1 MYTLLLPTI
10 IILNNVSVTKLN
22 NSISEKVLEKNCENF
37 KQNFKEISSL
47 GTCDKFEKYRLDLI
61 HVENTAIDFLKNP
74 NLITNAS
81 SNIFSDIELNTF
93 TTIYLTAVF
102 RLVCGIY
109 SDYYISSVSS
119 LPQNLVYEL
128 FLINNKFVN
137 ECNSI
142 SRNPLP
148 QNLVEE
154 FSLLRSNLIFKG
166 GLKNCNKGE
175 SDYLSG
181 LQTFIEIMRYN
192 NINKFN
198 SMSFIQPHRIINEI
212 DAFNFWNPKFC
223 LEDISINIFENKIYK
238 NKFQMDYLNFNREVD
253 TSILEK
259 QNLVEKTKYDYLNPI
274 LAFSLCS
281 VGVLLYRNIC
291 Y

>member
-10 IILNNVSVTKLN
+10 IIINNISVTKLN

-47 GTCDKFEKYRLDLI
+47 STCDKFEKYRLDLM

-102 RLVCGIY
+102 RLVCGVY
-109 SDYYISSVSS
+109 SNYYILPVSS
-119 LPQNLVYEL
+119 LPQNLVHEL
-128 FLINNKFVN
+128 FLINNKFVS
-137 ECNSI
+137 ECNNI

-154 FSLLRSNLIFKG
+154 FSLLRDNLIFKG
-166 GLKNCNKGE
+166 GLKNCDKGE
-175 SDYLSG
+175 ADYLSG
-181 LQTFIEIMRYN
+181 LQNFIEIMRYH

-198 SMSFIQPHRIINEI
+198 PIGFIQPHRIINEI
-212 DAFNFWNPKFC
+212 DTFNF
-223 LEDISINIFENKIYK
+223 
-238 NKFQMDYLNFNREVD
+238 
-253 TSILEK
+253 
-259 QNLVEKTKYDYLNPI
+259 
-274 LAFSLCS
+274 
-281 VGVLLYRNIC
+281 
-291 Y
+291 